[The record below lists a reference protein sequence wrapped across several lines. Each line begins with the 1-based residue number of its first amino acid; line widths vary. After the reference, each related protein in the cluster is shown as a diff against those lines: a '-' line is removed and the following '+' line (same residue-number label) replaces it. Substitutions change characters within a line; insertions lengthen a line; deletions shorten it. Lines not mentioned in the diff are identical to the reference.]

1 VVRQGIANLYRP
13 ASQTRSVILALGFGS
28 FLVTTNILVQANLLQ
43 SFDVTAAAARGNLV
57 FFDVQEDQQPGLDS
71 MVRQPGQDV
80 VTTTPIVTMR
90 LQEINGQST
99 QAWAEAKG
107 LSPRYWALRR
117 EYRSTYRDTL
127 EGTETVTAGRFH
139 AAGAATD
146 TLFEFSFEEDVAR
159 DLQLNVGDVVTW
171 DVQGVPVRARLT
183 STRKVEWGRFQPN
196 FFAVFQSAA
205 IAAAPKQFVLVA
217 DVPSDTAV
225 ALLQRDAVRRYP
237 NVSSIDL
244 SLIRNT
250 ITQIVDRVTLT
261 VRFLALFSLAMAV
274 PVLFSAVAATR
285 RDRLREGVLLK
296 TLGATKAQIGRILL
310 SEYALLGLLGA
321 LSGMLLAFGGAWA
334 LTRFV
339 FQGDFAPALGPAA
352 GIAAVM
358 MGLAVGIGLL
368 TGRDVFRETP
378 MAALRE

>member
-1 VVRQGIANLYRP
+1 
-13 ASQTRSVILALGFGS
+13 
-28 FLVTTNILVQANLLQ
+28 
-43 SFDVTAAAARGNLV
+43 
-57 FFDVQEDQQPGLDS
+57 
-71 MVRQPGQDV
+71 M
-80 VTTTPIVTMR
+80 TTTPIVTMR

-127 EGTETVTAGRFH
+127 EATETVTAGRFH
-139 AAGAATD
+139 GAAAVTD
-146 TLFEFSFEEDVAR
+146 TLYEFSFEEDVAR
-159 DLQLNVGDVVTW
+159 DLQLAVGDIITW

-183 STRKVEWGRFQPN
+183 STRKVDWGRFQPN

-205 IAAAPKQFVLVA
+205 IAAAPKQFILVA
-217 DVPSDTAV
+217 AVPSDTAV

-296 TLGATKAQIGRILL
+296 TLGATKGQIGRILL

-321 LSGMLLAFGGAWA
+321 LSGMLLAFGGAWS
-334 LTRFV
+334 LTHFV

-352 GIAAVM
+352 AIAGVM
-358 MGLAVGIGLL
+358 MGLAVAIGLL